1 MHGSHEERPSYEIF
15 MKRLTE
21 LRRLLAAERLAGF
34 IQPRADSHLG
44 EYVPPHEERLRWL
57 SGFSG
62 SAGLAVVLADRAAL
76 FVDGRYTLQAAA
88 ETESALW
95 ERHHL
100 IEEPPPAW
108 IAQTAGRG
116 VRIGYDPWLIST
128 EERNRFRAA
137 GLEMV
142 PLSPNPVDRL
152 WQDRPPPP
160 AGPAEIHPLRFAGQ
174 SSREKRTS
182 LAAALREAG
191 EEAAVIS
198 DAASVNWLF
207 NLRGRDLPH
216 TPVVLA
222 HALLRADGSAHLFID
237 SARLPPE
244 VRAWLEDVETAPPD
258 SLASAL
264 AALAGRKVRVD
275 PKGSPVWFTE
285 TLEKA
290 GAEVRHA
297 PDPCLLPKA
306 MKNAAEQ
313 EGARAAHLRDG
324 RALCRFLFHMA
335 RHGTAETESSAAARL
350 RALRAEGELFVD
362 ESFPAI
368 SAAGP
373 HGAIVHYRVS
383 PATDRPIGPDTVYL
397 IDSGGQYRDGT
408 TDVTRTLWTGPN
420 PPPAALARHYTL
432 VLKGH
437 IALARQVFPEGT
449 AGPHLEAIA
458 RLPLWQEHLDYDHG
472 TGHGVGSFLSVHEGP
487 AAFSRHAA
495 PVPLA
500 PGMILSDEPG
510 LYIDGAYG
518 IRIENLLLVE
528 PAGEGGRRRFLRF
541 SPLTLAPY
549 ERVLILPALLS
560 PAEREWLDAYHAQV
574 LARIGPLLDP
584 AEREWLAR
592 MCAPIGG

>member
-1 MHGSHEERPSYEIF
+1 MRELHEERPSYEIF
-15 MKRLTE
+15 MKRLSA
-21 LRRLLAAERLAGF
+21 LRETLAASGLAGF

-57 SGFSG
+57 TGFSG
-62 SAGLAVVLADRAAL
+62 SAGLAVVLAERAAL

-88 ETESALW
+88 ETEAALW

-100 IEEPPPAW
+100 IEDPPPLW
-108 IAQTAGRG
+108 IARQAGRG
-116 VRIGYDPWLIST
+116 ARIGYDPWLIST
-128 EERNRFRAA
+128 EERERFRAA

-142 PLSPNPVDRL
+142 PLSPNPIDRL
-152 WQDRPPPP
+152 WTDRPPPP
-160 AGPAEIHPLRFAGQ
+160 AAPAEIHPLRFAGQ
-174 SSREKRTS
+174 SSAEKRAA
-182 LAAALREAG
+182 LAAQLREAG
-191 EEAAVIS
+191 EAAAVIS
-198 DAASVNWLF
+198 DTASVNWLF
-207 NLRGRDLPH
+207 NLRGRDLTY

-222 HALLRADGSAHLFID
+222 YALLAADGSARLFLETEKL
-237 SARLPPE
+237 SPE
-244 VRAWLEDVETAPPD
+244 VRSWLEGVDISPPHT
-258 SLASAL
+258 LAAAL
-264 AALAGRKVRVD
+264 AAYAGKKVRVD

-290 GAEVRHA
+290 GAEVSRK
-297 PDPCLLPKA
+297 PDPCLLAKA
-306 MKNAAEQ
+306 VKNAIEQ
-313 EGARAAHLRDG
+313 EGARAAHRRDG
-324 RALCRFLFHMA
+324 RALCRFLHHMA
-335 RHGTAETESSAAARL
+335 RNGAEETEASAAARL
-350 RALRAEGELFVD
+350 RALRAEEDHFVE

-383 PATDRPIGPDTVYL
+383 AATDRRIGENTLYL

-408 TDVTRTLWTGPN
+408 TDVTRTLWLGPSR
-420 PPPAALARHYTL
+420 PPAELARHYTL

-437 IALARQVFPEGT
+437 IALARQVFPEGV

-458 RLPLWQEHLDYDHG
+458 RLPLWQDRLDYDHG

-495 PVPLA
+495 AVPLA

-510 LYIDGAYG
+510 LYIEGAYG

-528 PAGEGGRRRFLRF
+528 PAGEGRGRRFLGF

-549 ERVLILPALLS
+549 ERALILPNLLE
-560 PAEREWLDAYHAQV
+560 PAERAWLDAYHARV
-574 LARIGPLLDP
+574 FAEIGPLLTP
-584 AEREWLAR
+584 QERAWLGE
-592 MCAPIGG
+592 MCAPLAG